1 MCLAKAPAGSGQAAQ
16 PVQGYVP
23 NSIQQMGQ
31 ASGIMG
37 ALARAYMAKKGVSGT
52 GANSSTQGT
61 LGPSPSY
68 TGG

>member
-1 MCLAKAPAGSGQAAQ
+1 M
-16 PVQGYVP
+16 QGYVP

-37 ALARAYMAKKGVSGT
+37 ALARVYMQKKGIAAG
-52 GANSSTQGT
+52 GANPTQQGT
-61 LGPSPSY
+61 IGPSPSY